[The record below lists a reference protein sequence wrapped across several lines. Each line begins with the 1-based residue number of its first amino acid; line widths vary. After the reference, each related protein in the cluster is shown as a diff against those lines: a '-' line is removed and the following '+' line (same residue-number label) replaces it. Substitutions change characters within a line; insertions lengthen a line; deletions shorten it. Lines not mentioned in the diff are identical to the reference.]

1 MKHPEKHMLNKQRRA
16 GQYQGCFAK
25 WQKRRVSH
33 KWDLFCEIAPKQA
46 KICTEIPNSVKVLL
60 GVSELKHAN
69 SKFKNE
75 DGARQVPVHLALA
88 VESILMERIHM
99 GEEVTMDFAA
109 EVLLA
114 MVNTWNSKISELSD
128 EIREH
133 CGQQFLQQQ
142 DSMIDTEAAGPDAD
156 RLDEQATKQ
165 LDHLLEF
172 LRPCHLT
179 QTHTAFMQ
187 LDGSGVLKH
196 IMFLQYIAG
205 NVLL

>member
-1 MKHPEKHMLNKQRRA
+1 
-16 GQYQGCFAK
+16 
-25 WQKRRVSH
+25 
-33 KWDLFCEIAPKQA
+33 
-46 KICTEIPNSVKVLL
+46 
-60 GVSELKHAN
+60 
-69 SKFKNE
+69 
-75 DGARQVPVHLALA
+75 
-88 VESILMERIHM
+88 
-99 GEEVTMDFAA
+99 MDFAA

-128 EIREH
+128 EIRER